1 MYSCMHFDDILI
13 EKVRSVELH
22 FCTFFLYIHVQQK
35 DKENEDTFIIYQKLA
50 IITVKQF
57 TIRLKYYLYN
67 IYEENTYVT
76 VPQIMPFN
84 LRAKI
89 VLISY

>member
-50 IITVKQF
+50 INQKAVYDKVK
-57 TIRLKYYLYN
+57 
-67 IYEENTYVT
+67 
-76 VPQIMPFN
+76 
-84 LRAKI
+84 
-89 VLISY
+89 VLFIQHI

>member
-22 FCTFFLYIHVQQK
+22 VHFCTFFYKYIYVQQK

-50 IITVKQF
+50 INQKAVYDKVK
-57 TIRLKYYLYN
+57 
-67 IYEENTYVT
+67 
-76 VPQIMPFN
+76 
-84 LRAKI
+84 
-89 VLISY
+89 VLFIQHI